1 MAETIRSRLKRAFNV
16 FANGDQSEEIH
27 HIYGG
32 YASSLRPDRPRFSR
46 GNERSI
52 VTAIFNRIA
61 LDVASIDIRH
71 VDLDEEG
78 RYLSDRPSRL
88 NNCLT
93 VEANIDQTSR
103 AFLQDIVMSL
113 MDEGCIAVVPVDTYD
128 DPTQT
133 ESYDIISMRVAK
145 IVKWYPQ
152 HVTVRLYDDR
162 DGQHKEITIRKSLV
176 AIIENPLYAV
186 VNEPNSTLQRLV
198 RKLSLLD
205 QVDSETASGKLNMI
219 IQLPYTIKSE
229 ARRKQADE
237 RRAAIE
243 DQIAHS
249 PYGIAYAD
257 ATEHIT
263 QLNRSLDNNLLS
275 QIEYLTD
282 QLYGQ
287 LGLTKDI
294 MNGTANEQDMLN
306 YQNRTIEPIIAAI
319 ADEFKRKF
327 LTKTGRTQGQSIEYF
342 RDPFRLMPV
351 SQIAEIADKFVRNTI
366 MTPNEMRQKI
376 GMKPVDNP
384 MADELRNPNLSAS
397 DEEIKA
403 IKGTG
408 SEAVSDIEDNT
419 SEPDLT
425 TILNTDV

>member
-419 SEPDLT
+419 SDPDLT